1 MGRREGSCSQGG
13 PIHYGNSKPSLIEHH
28 ENGEKLNLKVTK
40 TKNGAVEVISKQWH
54 SAVPNQGALLCL
66 HRQRK
71 VSTSTAEHR
80 ERSRMEPPFGFF
92 YSQVQ
97 GGKARAL

>member
-1 MGRREGSCSQGG
+1 MI
-13 PIHYGNSKPSLIEHH
+13 PN
-28 ENGEKLNLKVTK
+28 
-40 TKNGAVEVISKQWH
+40 QWH
-54 SAVPNQGALLCL
+54 SAVQNQGALLCL
-66 HRQRK
+66 HRERK

-80 ERSRMEPPFGFF
+80 EEEQDGATFGFF

>member
-1 MGRREGSCSQGG
+1 M
-13 PIHYGNSKPSLIEHH
+13 
-28 ENGEKLNLKVTK
+28 
-40 TKNGAVEVISKQWH
+40 VISNQWH

-66 HRQRK
+66 HRERK

-80 ERSRMEPPFGFF
+80 EEEQDGATLCFF